1 MKHLYDYEIITGIYF
16 FQIVLKIFRIRI
28 QGLLDPDWDFWLD
41 LDPDSIEYGSETLL
55 VFSDFYKIRNYL
67 YRLITPTWSE
77 YYQNVK

>member
-1 MKHLYDYEIITGIYF
+1 MKNLYDYEIITGIYF

-55 VFSDFYKIRNYL
+55 VFSDFYKISQLFVQANYSYVIRIL
-67 YRLITPTWSE
+67 PKR
-77 YYQNVK
+77 